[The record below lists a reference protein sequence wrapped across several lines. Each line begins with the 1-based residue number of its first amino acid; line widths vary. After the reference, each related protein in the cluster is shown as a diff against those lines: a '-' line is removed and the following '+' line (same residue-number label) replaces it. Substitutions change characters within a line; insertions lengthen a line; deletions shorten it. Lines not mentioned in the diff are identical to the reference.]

1 MLILG
6 SSSPRRLDLLRQ
18 VGVVPDKVIASKIG
32 ESIRLREKPIAYVKR
47 MALEKSLCVKK
58 KFSDYLITADTI
70 VVVGSRIIGK
80 PENIDHAYEC
90 LKLLSGRKHRV
101 YSAVTVSY
109 LKKKLTKTVCTFVQ
123 FKRLSRLEFD
133 FYLSSNEWQGKAGAY
148 AIQGLASR
156 FVKKINGSYSNVV
169 GLPALETLNLLSGLG
184 YKVI

>member
-18 VGVVPDKVIASKIG
+18 VGIVPDKVIASKID
-32 ESIRLREKPIAYVKR
+32 ESVRLREKPIAYVKR
-47 MALEKSLCVKK
+47 MSLEKSLCVKK
-58 KFSDYLITADTI
+58 NASDYLITADTI
-70 VVVGSRIIGK
+70 VVVGLRIIGK
-80 PENIDHAYEC
+80 PKNIDHAYEC
-90 LKLLSGRKHRV
+90 LQLLSGRRHRV

-109 LKKKLTKTVCTFVQ
+109 LEKKLTKTVCTFVQ
-123 FKRLSRLEFD
+123 FKRLSRLELD

-169 GLPALETLNLLSGLG
+169 GLPVLETLKLLSGLG